1 MSGSLKN
8 NLSSHRRD
16 FASEPENL
24 RGKFTYSKFL
34 SANRWASQKGGG
46 CLMRLYIKKFLSNED
61 GATAIEYGLIASL
74 IAVVIIGAV
83 SVVGTKLTATF
94 NEVASNLN

>member
-1 MSGSLKN
+1 
-8 NLSSHRRD
+8 
-16 FASEPENL
+16 
-24 RGKFTYSKFL
+24 
-34 SANRWASQKGGG
+34 
-46 CLMRLYIKKFLSNED
+46 MRVYIKKFLSNED

>member
-1 MSGSLKN
+1 
-8 NLSSHRRD
+8 
-16 FASEPENL
+16 
-24 RGKFTYSKFL
+24 
-34 SANRWASQKGGG
+34 
-46 CLMRLYIKKFLSNED
+46 MRVYINKFLSNED

-74 IAVVIIGAV
+74 IAVVIIGAI